1 MIKKC
6 KQCGKEFTA
15 FNTIQNKCY
24 ECQALYGYNLK
35 PKKNKP
41 IIRKPIV
48 KRKKN
53 IQNKLLDTLWS
64 KAVKILDNNKCVHCG
79 SSEHLNSHHII
90 GRRNFAVRWEVINGV
105 TLCPKCHVYSSKF
118 SAHQTPTIFTDW
130 IKEKKGLDW
139 YDELIELSNTI
150 KPNKERLLVELKE
163 ICYGKE
169 KLLPF

>member
-1 MIKKC
+1 MIKSCKC
-6 KQCGKEFTA
+6 GNEFTA

-53 IQNKLLDTLWS
+53 TQNKLLDTLWS
-64 KAVKILDNNKCVHCG
+64 KAVKILDNNKCVRCG
-79 SSEHLNSHHII
+79 SSDGLNSHHII
-90 GRRNFAVRWEVINGV
+90 GRKNFATRWEVSNGV
-105 TLCPKCHVYSSKF
+105 TLCPLHHVFGSKW
-118 SAHQTPTIFTDW
+118 SAHQTPSKFTTW
-130 IKEKKGLDW
+130 IIEKRGQEW
-139 YDELIELSNTI
+139 YDKLEKLSNTI
-150 KPNKERLLVELKE
+150 KPDKERLLVELKE

-169 KLLPF
+169 KSLPF